1 MKLAVKDM
9 DIATGGPLIAI
20 INQGDAERFD
30 LHAADRILLTR
41 GNKSS
46 VAIVDIGES
55 GRAAPQGKIGL
66 FEEVIDALHAK
77 DGDTVHFRIADK
89 PVALKHIRKKLDGH
103 ELNEKET
110 YELVKDIVDGKLID
124 IELTYYVTANYI
136 HGMTLKEIVHLT
148 KAMIH
153 TGDQLHFGNRMV
165 VDKHC
170 IGGVPG
176 NRSTMA
182 VIPILIAGGLC
193 VPKTS
198 SRAITSPAGTADTM
212 EVLCNVC
219 LDAAKLKRVV
229 NKVGGCMVWGGAINL
244 APADDLI
251 INVEHPLSIDA
262 EGQLIASIMAKKGS
276 VGSTHVLIDIPV
288 GPGAKIS
295 SYQQARRLKRLFEI
309 VGKEIGIHV
318 FVVFTDGRQP
328 IGNGIGPALEARDV
342 MWMLADHP
350 NQPLDLRRKCT
361 TMAGY
366 IFEMTGKAKKGEGKK
381 LAEKLLSTGAAYKKM
396 WDVINA
402 QGAYIKKI
410 EDIDVGKF
418 THDVVAA
425 KSGAIRHIDNSAIS
439 KIARL
444 AGCPKDKKAGVYLY
458 KHIGDRVAKGEKL
471 FTIYTQSSE
480 RLHYAK
486 NHDGFTAV
494 KIG

>member
-1 MKLAVKDM
+1 MKLLVKDM

-20 INQGDAERFD
+20 INREDAERFD
-30 LHAADRILLTR
+30 LHATDRILLTK
-41 GNKSS
+41 GNKTSI
-46 VAIVDIGES
+46 AIVDIGES
-55 GRAAPQGKIGL
+55 GRAAPVGKIGL

-77 DGDTVHFRIADK
+77 DGDEVHLKIADK
-89 PVALKHIRKKLDGH
+89 PIALKHIRKKLDGH
-103 ELNEKET
+103 PLNEKET
-110 YELVKDIVDGKLID
+110 YEIIKDIVDGKLID

-136 HGMTLKEIVHLT
+136 WGMSLKEIVHLT
-148 KAMIH
+148 KSMIH

-176 NRSTMA
+176 NRSTLA

-219 LDAAKLKRVV
+219 LNSSELKRTVA
-229 NKVGGCMVWGGAINL
+229 KIGGCMVWGGAINL
-244 APADDLI
+244 APADDVI

-276 VGSTHVLIDIPV
+276 VGSTHVLIDIPI
-288 GPGAKIS
+288 GTGAKIGS
-295 SYQQARRLKRLFEI
+295 HHQARRLKRLFEI
-309 VGKEIGIHV
+309 VGREIGIKV
-318 FVVFTDGRQP
+318 FVVLTDGRQP

-342 MWMLADHP
+342 MWMLSNHP
-350 NQPLDLRRKCT
+350 NQPLDLRKKCV

-366 IFEMTGKAKKGEGKK
+366 IFEMTGRTRTGEGKK

-396 WDVINA
+396 WDIINA
-402 QGAYIKKI
+402 QGANIKKI
-410 EDIDVGKF
+410 DDIEIGRF
-418 THDVVAA
+418 SHDILAPR
-425 KSGAIRHIDNSAIS
+425 SGIVRHIDNTIIA

-444 AGCPKDKKAGVYLY
+444 AGCPKDKRSGLYLY
-458 KHIGDRVAKGEKL
+458 KHVGDQVAKGEKL
-471 FTIYTQSSE
+471 FTIYTQSKE
-480 RLHYAK
+480 RLVYAK
-486 NHDGFTAV
+486 NHDGFSAV
-494 KIG
+494 KIR